1 MIRLG
6 FLRHGITGWN
16 REGRIQ
22 GRTDIPLDPE
32 GRDRLAGLTLPPGWR
47 DATLYA
53 SPLSRAVETATLL
66 GLGRPVHI
74 DPRLIEM
81 DWGAWEGRRGHDLR
95 ADPASGYRDLEHWG
109 WDFRPPNGESPAD
122 VRERLRGW
130 LGDLKSPLAIQDQS
144 PLPPAHA
151 QTKFALTR
159 QADRRSAESGE
170 RVRVRGT
177 HGEDLFGVADP
188 PHPDL
193 LPRGE
198 TEIHSPHLIVTHI
211 GVIRVAL
218 ALAWGWDF
226 RGPPPVPVKR
236 DRLYVLTLATDGTLH
251 PAEPREGQR
260 LS

>member
-1 MIRLG
+1 MIRLA
-6 FLRHGITGWN
+6 FLRHGVTAWN

-32 GRDRLAGLTLPPGWR
+32 GRDRLAGLTLPPDWR
-47 DATLYA
+47 DATLHA

-66 GLGRPVHI
+66 APGRPVRT

-81 DWGAWEGRRGHDLR
+81 DWGTWEGLRGLDLR

-109 WDFRPPNGESPAD
+109 WDFRPPGGESPAD
-122 VRERLRGW
+122 VRDRLTAW
-130 LGDLKSPLAIQDQS
+130 LKNLLPLSPQNQS
-144 PLPPAHA
+144 PLPP
-151 QTKFALTR
+151 
-159 QADRRSAESGE
+159 GE

-177 HGEDLFGVADP
+177 HGEDLFGCAEP
-188 PHPDL
+188 PHPNL
-193 LPRGE
+193 LPGGE
-198 TEIHSPHLIVTHI
+198 KEFQSASSNSSPHLVVTHI

-236 DRLYVLTLATDGTLH
+236 HRLYAMTLATDGTLH
-251 PAEPREGQR
+251 PAGPGEGER

>member
-1 MIRLG
+1 MIRLA
-6 FLRHGITGWN
+6 FLRHGITAWN

-32 GRDRLAGLTLPPGWR
+32 GRDRLARLTLPADWR
-47 DATLYA
+47 DATLHA
-53 SPLSRAVETATLL
+53 SPLSRAIETARIL
-66 GLGRPVHI
+66 GNDRPIHT

-81 DWGAWEGRRGHDLR
+81 DWGAWEGQRGHDLR

-109 WDFRPPNGESPAD
+109 WDFRPPGGESPAD
-122 VRERLRGW
+122 LRDRLIGW
-130 LGDLKSPLAIQDQS
+130 LKS

-151 QTKFALTR
+151 QTSFALTR

-177 HGEDLFGVADP
+177 HGEDLFGCAEP
-188 PHPDL
+188 PHPNL

-198 TEIHSPHLIVTHI
+198 KESHLIVTHI

-236 DRLYVLTLATDGTLH
+236 DRLYAMTLAADGTLH
-251 PAEPREGQR
+251 PAGPREGQR

>member
-1 MIRLG
+1 MIRLA
-6 FLRHGITGWN
+6 FLRHGVTGWN

-32 GRDRLAGLTLPPGWR
+32 GRDRLAGLSLPPDWR
-47 DATLYA
+47 DATLHA

-66 GLGRPVHI
+66 VPGRPVHT

-81 DWGAWEGRRGHDLR
+81 DWGAWEGLRGIDLR

-109 WDFRPPNGESPAD
+109 WDFRPPDGESPAD
-122 VRERLRGW
+122 VRERLTGW
-130 LGDLKSPLAIQDQS
+130 LKDLLPLPPQHQS
-144 PLPPAHA
+144 PLPG
-151 QTKFALTR
+151 
-159 QADRRSAESGE
+159 GE
-170 RVRVRGT
+170 RET
-177 HGEDLFGVADP
+177 HLV
-188 PHPDL
+188 
-193 LPRGE
+193 
-198 TEIHSPHLIVTHI
+198 VTHI

-236 DRLYVLTLATDGTLH
+236 NRLYAMTLAAEGTLR
-251 PAEPREGQR
+251 PTGSKEGLR

>member
-1 MIRLG
+1 MIRLA
-6 FLRHGITGWN
+6 FLRHGITAWN

-32 GRDRLAGLTLPPGWR
+32 GRDRLARLTLPPDWR
-47 DATLYA
+47 DATLHA
-53 SPLSRAVETATLL
+53 SPLSRAIETARIL
-66 GLGRPVHI
+66 GNDRPVHP

-81 DWGAWEGRRGHDLR
+81 DWGGWEGQRGHDLR

-109 WDFRPPNGESPAD
+109 WDFRPPGGESPAD
-122 VRERLRGW
+122 VRERLTGW
-130 LGDLKSPLAIQDQS
+130 LTEHQS
-144 PLPPAHA
+144 PLPPQH
-151 QTKFALTR
+151 QSPLPP
-159 QADRRSAESGE
+159 GE

-177 HGEDLFGVADP
+177 HGEDSRDSHATHP
-188 PHPDL
+188 PHPAP
-193 LPRGE
+193 LPGGE
-198 TEIHSPHLIVTHI
+198 REVQHTHLIVTHI

-236 DRLYVLTLATDGTLH
+236 DRLYAMALADDGTLR
-251 PAEPREGQR
+251 PAGPREGQR

>member
-1 MIRLG
+1 MIRIA
-6 FLRHGITGWN
+6 FLRHGITAWN

-22 GRTDIPLDPE
+22 GRTDIPLDQE
-32 GRDRLAGLTLPPGWR
+32 GRDRLARLTLPEDWR
-47 DATLYA
+47 DATLHA
-53 SPLSRAVETATLL
+53 SPLSRAVETARIL
-66 GLGRPVHI
+66 GNDRPIHT

-109 WDFRPPNGESPAD
+109 WDFRPPGGESPAD
-122 VRERLRGW
+122 VRDRLIGW
-130 LGDLKSPLAIQDQS
+130 LKERQS
-144 PLPPAHA
+144 PLPP
-151 QTKFALTR
+151 
-159 QADRRSAESGE
+159 GE

-177 HGEDLFGVADP
+177 HGEDLFGCADP
-188 PHPDL
+188 PHPNL

-198 TEIHSPHLIVTHI
+198 KESHLVVTHI

-236 DRLYVLTLATDGTLH
+236 DRLYAMVLADDGTLH
-251 PAEPREGQR
+251 PAGPREGQR

>member
-1 MIRLG
+1 MIRLA
-6 FLRHGITGWN
+6 FLRHGITAWN

-32 GRDRLAGLTLPPGWR
+32 GRDRLAGLTLPPDWR
-47 DATLYA
+47 DATLHA

-66 GLGRPVHI
+66 GHGRPVHT

-109 WDFRPPNGESPAD
+109 WDFRPPGGESPAD
-122 VRERLRGW
+122 VRERLTAW
-130 LGDLKSPLAIQDQS
+130 LKDLPPLPSQHQS
-144 PLPPAHA
+144 PLPP
-151 QTKFALTR
+151 
-159 QADRRSAESGE
+159 GE

-177 HGEDLFGVADP
+177 RGEDSWARHAMHP

-193 LPRGE
+193 LPGGE
-198 TEIHSPHLIVTHI
+198 KEIHSPHLIVPHLIVTHI

-236 DRLYVLTLATDGTLH
+236 NRLYVMTLAADGTLR
-251 PAEPREGQR
+251 PTGPKEGLR

>member
-1 MIRLG
+1 MIRLA
-6 FLRHGITGWN
+6 FLRHGVTAWN

-22 GRTDIPLDPE
+22 GRTDIPLAPDSRE
-32 GRDRLAGLTLPPGWR
+32 QLAALTLPPDWYS
-47 DATLYA
+47 ATLHA
-53 SPLSRAVETATLL
+53 SPLSRAVETATIL
-66 GLGRPVHI
+66 GKGRPVHS

-81 DWGAWEGRRGHDLR
+81 DWGAWEGLHGRDLR
-95 ADPASGYRDLEHWG
+95 ADPASGYRDLDQWG

-122 VRERLRGW
+122 VRERLTGW
-130 LGDLKSPLAIQDQS
+130 LEDLLSLPTRDQS
-144 PLPPAHA
+144 PLPP
-151 QTKFALTR
+151 
-159 QADRRSAESGE
+159 GE

-177 HGEDLFGVADP
+177 HGEDLFGCAEP

-198 TEIHSPHLIVTHI
+198 KKTPPSHLVVTHI
-211 GVIRVAL
+211 GVMRVAL

-236 DRLYVLTLATDGTLH
+236 NRLYAMTLAADGTLR
-251 PAEPREGQR
+251 PAGPKEGER

>member
-1 MIRLG
+1 MIRLA
-6 FLRHGITGWN
+6 FLRHGITAWN

-32 GRDRLAGLTLPPGWR
+32 GRDRLARLTLPAEWR
-47 DATLYA
+47 DAILHA
-53 SPLSRAVETATLL
+53 SPLSRAVETARIL
-66 GLGRPVHI
+66 GNDRPVHT

-109 WDFRPPNGESPAD
+109 WDFRPPGGESPAD
-122 VRERLRGW
+122 VRDRLIGW
-130 LGDLKSPLAIQDQS
+130 LDSLSRPGRGKGPMQS
-144 PLPPAHA
+144 M
-151 QTKFALTR
+151 
-159 QADRRSAESGE
+159 G
-170 RVRVRGT
+170 RVRGDPRNHALPDPSAT
-177 HGEDLFGVADP
+177 PHP
-188 PHPDL
+188 PHACGAGP
-193 LPRGE
+193 LPLPGRERAIVPAE
-198 TEIHSPHLIVTHI
+198 THSHHLIVTHI

-236 DRLYVLTLATDGTLH
+236 GRLYAMALADDGTLH
-251 PAEPREGQR
+251 PAGPREGQR

>member
-1 MIRLG
+1 MIHLA
-6 FLRHGITGWN
+6 FLRHGVTGWN

-32 GRDRLAGLTLPPGWR
+32 GRDRLARLTLPPDWR
-47 DATLYA
+47 DATLHA
-53 SPLSRAVETATLL
+53 SPLSRAIETASLL
-66 GLGRPVHI
+66 GNGRPVHT

-122 VRERLRGW
+122 VRDRLMGW
-130 LGDLKSPLAIQDQS
+130 LKELLPLPTQDQS
-144 PLPPAHA
+144 PLPP
-151 QTKFALTR
+151 
-159 QADRRSAESGE
+159 GE

-177 HGEDLFGVADP
+177 HGEDLFGSAEP
-188 PHPDL
+188 PHPNL
-193 LPRGE
+193 LPAFRRSFASPVGNTSKACVGGE
-198 TEIHSPHLIVTHI
+198 KESHLIVTHI

-236 DRLYVLTLATDGTLH
+236 DRLYAMTLAADGTLH
-251 PAEPREGQR
+251 PAGPREGQR

>member
-1 MIRLG
+1 MILLA
-6 FLRHGITGWN
+6 FLRHGITAWN

-32 GRDRLAGLTLPPGWR
+32 GRDRLARLTLPPDWR
-47 DATLYA
+47 DATLHA
-53 SPLSRAVETATLL
+53 SPLSRAIETARIL
-66 GLGRPVHI
+66 GNNHPVHT

-109 WDFRPPNGESPAD
+109 WDFRPPGGESPAD
-122 VRERLRGW
+122 VRERLTGW
-130 LGDLKSPLAIQDQS
+130 LKELLPLPIQDQS
-144 PLPPAHA
+144 PLPP
-151 QTKFALTR
+151 
-159 QADRRSAESGE
+159 GE

-177 HGEDLFGVADP
+177 HGEDLFGCAEP
-188 PHPDL
+188 PHPNL

-198 TEIHSPHLIVTHI
+198 KESHLIVTHI

-236 DRLYVLTLATDGTLH
+236 DRLYAMALADDGTLR
-251 PAEPREGQR
+251 PAGPREGQR